1 MFFSI
6 KFLHFQSV
14 SAFMLLYSSQ
24 AHLHVFF
31 IHYKKTN
38 NQKNKH
44 NSRIRDAG
52 GCWHKHGLDNFIVYL
67 SVGIFKS
74 TLSSFRRRSITP
86 TGVSLPWI
94 LTLSCSNLFMLRSNL
109 ATSTS
114 STYSA
119 LALRENSFARCG
131 KRSPSPKWHADA
143 DLSCLGVGEAFYC
156 CKMWKV
162 SVLGQ
167 APSFSATFHTAISAL
182 GNTLVFVTGD
192 TYGQG
197 HSENELSE

>member
-14 SAFMLLYSSQ
+14 SAFMLFYSSQ

-31 IHYKKTN
+31 FIIKRQT
-38 NQKNKH
+38 QKNKH

-52 GCWHKHGLDNFIVYL
+52 GCWHKHGFDNFIVYL

-74 TLSSFRRRSITP
+74 TLSSSRRRSITP

-94 LTLSCSNLFMLRSNL
+94 STSSCSNLFMLRSNL

-119 LALRENSFARCG
+119 PALRENSFARCG
-131 KRSPSPKWHADA
+131 KRSPSPKRHADA

-192 TYGQG
+192 TCGQG